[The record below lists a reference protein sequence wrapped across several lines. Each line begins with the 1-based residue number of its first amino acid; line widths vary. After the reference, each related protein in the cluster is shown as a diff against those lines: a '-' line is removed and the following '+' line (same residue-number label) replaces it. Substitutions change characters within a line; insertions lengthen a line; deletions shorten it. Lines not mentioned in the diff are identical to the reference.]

1 MKKIIVLLFLSLT
14 LGIKS
19 QTKIP
24 TNLIHYWDSTSKIK
38 KAMFTP
44 YVRLKHWDD
53 KNYATWQKENKTQF
67 IKEFWY
73 FAESFYIK
81 RNYFNTGVE
90 LNEEIIDISRFEH
103 YRKDNE
109 ETIVPIKIFKD
120 AIVLLPKN
128 KLLYKPN

>member
-24 TNLIHYWDSTSKIK
+24 TNLTHYWDSVSPVK

-44 YVRLKHWDD
+44 YVRLKHWDE
-53 KNYATWQKENKTQF
+53 KNYSDWQKPHKPQF

-81 RNYFNTGVE
+81 RNVFERGTTLDE
-90 LNEEIIDISRFEH
+90 SIIDISRFEH
-103 YRKDNE
+103 LRKENVE
-109 ETIVPIKIFKD
+109 FEYHIPIFKD
-120 AIVLLPKN
+120 VIVLLPKN
-128 KLLYKPN
+128 KLLYKP

>member
-1 MKKIIVLLFLSLT
+1 MIIESQ
-14 LGIKS
+14 S
-19 QTKIP
+19 QTKTP
-24 TNLIHYWDSTSKIK
+24 TNLTHYWDSVSPIK

-53 KNYATWQKENKTQF
+53 KNYLSWQKENKSQF

-73 FAESFYIK
+73 FAESFYVK

-90 LNEEIIDISRFEH
+90 LDEEIIDISRFEH